1 MIAWLC
7 GMESSVISTTIP
19 SSACVVIAI
28 LDLAYGSTLVPQ
40 PIAYQARAVAKE
52 IRQLKFEDEN
62 TPFHEELSIEEKDSS
77 LGKRYFLKKRRYKSL
92 QSVNSFV
99 ALIYQSE
106 KRRDREEILISLVSV
121 VMVVSIIMVVK
132 CL

>member
-19 SSACVVIAI
+19 SPACVVIAI
-28 LDLAYGSTLVPQ
+28 LDVAYRSTLALQ
-40 PIAYQARAVAKE
+40 PTAYQARAVAKE

-62 TPFHEELSIEEKDSS
+62 TPFQEEL
-77 LGKRYFLKKRRYKSL
+77 
-92 QSVNSFV
+92 
-99 ALIYQSE
+99 LI
-106 KRRDREEILISLVSV
+106 RLVSV
-121 VMVVSIIMVVK
+121 VMLVSIIMLVR